1 MMNNKERIRKWRKL
15 HKRTKLALTYE
26 IAGLMLDML
35 EQQQAEIDGIKS
47 KREWISVNER
57 LPKAG
62 KRVLIRRNHGL
73 LKTTA
78 ISFRRSEDEI
88 ALYSEFNDDSFTC
101 DCWDGQESNGYV
113 VTHWQPLPEPPE
125 DE

>member
-1 MMNNKERIRKWRKL
+1 MTN
-15 HKRTKLALTYE
+15 
-26 IAGLMLDML
+26 
-35 EQQQAEIDGIKS
+35 
-47 KREWISVNER
+47 WISVEER

-73 LKTTA
+73 LKITA

-88 ALYSEFNDDSFTC
+88 ALYSEFNDEDFTC